1 MLQLIPGQRIHFI
14 GIAGAGLSAIARVLL
29 DQGFMI
35 TGSDLNQSD
44 LTVELENDGA
54 VIHRGHN
61 ASHVGDAELVVA
73 SSAIPSDHI
82 EIMTAEAQGIPVYK
96 RKDIMEAVMFGHY
109 NIAIAGTHGKTTTTS
124 MVIHILQQADKSP
137 SFIVGGKMGN
147 TGKNAGIG
155 NGNAF
160 VIEADEYDNMFHG
173 LRPNLEVITNIEHD
187 HPDFFKTPHQL
198 ITSYSRFVGL
208 LPANGLLVGCVDDSI
223 TSIFIRNRLIV
234 HLPVTSYGI
243 KNTQADW
250 RAINIR
256 HEDGK
261 TIYTVM
267 REGKQVG
274 DVTLSVPG
282 NHNIL
287 NSLAALIVADH
298 QGVDFDVASKA
309 LTSFRNTGRRFDIR
323 GEKDR
328 VMLVDDYAHHPTE
341 IKATI
346 QAAQERYPDHHIWAV
361 WQPHTYSRVK
371 QFMSG
376 FLTAFDKANHVL
388 VTPVYAARERPLE
401 GISSLNIVAEMT
413 HPSAHYAPSLDD
425 AIEMLREQVRPPA
438 IVLILSAG
446 DAPRIAEE
454 YLSVAEQA

>member
-35 TGSDLNQSD
+35 TGSDLNQTD
-44 LTVELENDGA
+44 LTTSLEEDGA
-54 VIHRGHN
+54 IIYRGHN
-61 ASHVGDAELVVA
+61 ASYVGDAELVVA

-82 EIMTAEAQGIPVYK
+82 EILTAESEGIPIYK
-96 RKDIMEAVMFGHY
+96 RKDIMEAVMFGHF

-124 MVIHILQQADKSP
+124 MVTHILQEAGESP

-198 ITSYSRFVGL
+198 IMSYSRFVGL
-208 LPANGLLVGCVDDSI
+208 LPANGLLIGCIDDSI

-234 HLPVTSYGI
+234 HLPVVSYGI
-243 KNTQADW
+243 TSTQADW
-250 RAINIR
+250 RAVDIR
-256 HEDGK
+256 QDGDK

-267 REGKQVG
+267 HEGKPIG

-282 NHNIL
+282 KHNIL
-287 NSLAALIVADH
+287 NSLAALIVADQ
-298 QGVDFDVASKA
+298 QGVEFEVAAKA

-323 GEKDR
+323 GERDD
-328 VMLVDDYAHHPTE
+328 VIVVDDYAHHPTE

-346 QAAQERYPDHHIWAV
+346 QAARERYPDRHIWAV
-361 WQPHTYSRVK
+361 WQPHTYSRIK
-371 QFMSG
+371 QFLAG
-376 FLTAFDKANHVL
+376 FVTAFDDADHVL
-388 VTPVYAARERPLE
+388 VTPIYAAREQPME
-401 GISSLNIVAEMT
+401 GISSLNIVAEMK
-413 HPSAHYAPSLDD
+413 HSSAQYAPSLEDTVD
-425 AIEMLREQVRPPA
+425 ILRERVRPPA
-438 IVLILSAG
+438 VILILSAG
-446 DAPRIAEE
+446 DANRIADD
-454 YLSVAEQA
+454 YLSVVEQA

>member
-35 TGSDLNQSD
+35 TGSDLNQND
-44 LTVELENDGA
+44 LTMALEADGA
-54 VIHRGHN
+54 TIYRGHH
-61 ASHVGDAELVVA
+61 ATQVGDAELVIA

-82 EIMTAEAQGIPVYK
+82 EILTAESEGIPVYK
-96 RKDIMEAVMFGHY
+96 RKDIMEAIMYGHY

-124 MVIHILQQADKSP
+124 MVVHILQQAGKSP

-155 NGNAF
+155 SGDAF

-173 LRPNLEVITNIEHD
+173 LRPHLEVITNIEHD
-187 HPDFFKTPHQL
+187 HPDFFKTPHEL

-208 LPANGLLVGCVDDSI
+208 LPSNGLLIGCADDSI
-223 TSIFIRNRLIV
+223 TSIFLRNRLIV
-234 HLPVTSYGI
+234 NLPVISYGI
-243 KNTQADW
+243 KNSQADW
-250 RAINIR
+250 RAVNIR
-256 HEDGK
+256 QEDGK
-261 TIYTVM
+261 TVYTLM
-267 REGKQVG
+267 REGKEIG

-282 NHNIL
+282 QHNVL
-287 NSLAALIVADH
+287 NSLAAMIIADNQH
-298 QGVDFDVASKA
+298 VDFTTAAAA
-309 LTSFRNTGRRFDIR
+309 LTTFRNTGRRFDIR
-323 GEKDR
+323 GERDD
-328 VMLVDDYAHHPTE
+328 VILVDDYAHHPTE

-346 QAAQERYPDHHIWAV
+346 QAAKERYPRHHIWAI
-361 WQPHTYSRVK
+361 WQPHTYTRVK

-376 FLTAFDKANHVL
+376 FINAFGDANHVV
-388 VTPVYAARERPLE
+388 VTPIFAAREQPLE

-413 HPSAHYAPSLDD
+413 HPSVQYAPSLDD
-425 AIEMLREQVRPPA
+425 AVDILRERIRPPA
-438 IVLILSAG
+438 VVLILSAG
-446 DAPRIAEE
+446 DANRIADD

>member
-35 TGSDLNQSD
+35 TGSDLNSTD
-44 LTVELENDGA
+44 LTMALEEDGA
-54 VIHRGHN
+54 IIYRGHD
-61 ASHVGDAELVVA
+61 ASQVGEAELVVA

-82 EIMTAEAQGIPVYK
+82 EIMTAEMQGIPVYK

-124 MVIHILQQADKSP
+124 MVIHILQQGEKDP

-155 NGNAF
+155 SGNAF

-208 LPANGLLVGCVDDSI
+208 LPANGMLVGCIDDSI

-234 HLPVTSYGI
+234 NLPIISYGI
-243 KNTQADW
+243 ENAQADW
-250 RAINIR
+250 RAVNIR
-256 HEDGK
+256 EENNR
-261 TIYTVM
+261 TVYTVLHN
-267 REGKQVG
+267 GKPVG
-274 DVTLSVPG
+274 DVTLTVPG
-282 NHNIL
+282 HHNVL

-298 QGVDFDVASKA
+298 QGIDFTTAASA
-309 LTSFRNTGRRFDIR
+309 LTTFQNTGRRFDIR
-323 GEKDR
+323 GERDD
-328 VMLVDDYAHHPTE
+328 VIIVDDYAHHPTE

-346 QAAQERYPDHHIWAV
+346 QAAKDRYPNHHIWAV

-371 QFMSG
+371 QFMTG
-376 FLTAFDKANHVL
+376 FIHAFDDANHVL
-388 VTPVYAARERPLE
+388 VTPIFAAREQPME
-401 GISSLNIVAEMT
+401 GISSLNIVADMT
-413 HPSAHYAPSLDD
+413 HPSVQYAPSLDD
-425 AIEMLREQVRPPA
+425 AVEILRERIRPPA
-438 IVLILSAG
+438 VVLILSAG
-446 DAPRIAEE
+446 DANRIADD